1 MSLYIWREKYFS
13 KAQTKYYWPWKNF
26 KTFDKIRIDKIFLLL
41 YNSPVNIRHKND
53 SRWCNRSLPLS
64 VSGMDRS
71 ENPFLFFLLLWFN
84 SKPLHILGL
93 KQNTGAERNFLPRLF
108 LLPEVCSGFFV
119 LQFFLWR
126 VVNILKTIS
135 ILGVHLA
142 SPSPNRWG
150 IVFTSKQEAQNIWK
164 GVRKKFRTTNPTDY
178 NYQTTK
184 NAVLGSISINKQW
197 IWVLASLL
205 CYYLMRW
212 H

>member
-1 MSLYIWREKYFS
+1 MSLYIWREKYFFKS
-13 KAQTKYYWPWKNF
+13 LNQILLTVKNF
-26 KTFDKIRIDKIFLLL
+26 FKLFDKIRIDNFFLLM

-119 LQFFLWR
+119 LQFFLR
-126 VVNILKTIS
+126 RLVNILKTIWF
-135 ILGVHLA
+135 LGVHLA
-142 SPSPNRWG
+142 SPSPNKWG
-150 IVFTSKQEAQNIWK
+150 IVFTSKQKAQNIWK
-164 GVRKKFRTTNPTDY
+164 GVRKSSEQQTKPTTIIRI
-178 NYQTTK
+178 QRM
-184 NAVLGSISINKQW
+184 W
-197 IWVLASLL
+197 F
-205 CYYLMRW
+205 
-212 H
+212 